1 MVRYALTDSLELS
14 QRNHMWEGYQLT
26 ERTER
31 ALDSINTTATP
42 LLQILNS
49 QSVESPSLIPCD

>member
-1 MVRYALTDSLELS
+1 MARCALTDSRELS
-14 QRNHMWEGYQLT
+14 QRYHMWEGYRRT

-42 LLQILNS
+42 LLQIMNS
-49 QSVESPSLIPCD
+49 QSVESLSLILCD